1 MLHRIKSFLANNK
14 FRSVLGILTGCALM
28 VCGSATL
35 FMVAWNWLPI
45 SIHIGFWQSCLMLLS
60 LFIFIAIIMSIINT
74 MNSIFVVIS
83 TIIFVIKTRGIREKQ
98 GQEQVHMNNI
108 FGRFLNIKDNLE

>member
-1 MLHRIKSFLANNK
+1 
-14 FRSVLGILTGCALM
+14 
-28 VCGSATL
+28 
-35 FMVAWNWLPI
+35 
-45 SIHIGFWQSCLMLLS
+45 
-60 LFIFIAIIMSIINT
+60 MSIINT